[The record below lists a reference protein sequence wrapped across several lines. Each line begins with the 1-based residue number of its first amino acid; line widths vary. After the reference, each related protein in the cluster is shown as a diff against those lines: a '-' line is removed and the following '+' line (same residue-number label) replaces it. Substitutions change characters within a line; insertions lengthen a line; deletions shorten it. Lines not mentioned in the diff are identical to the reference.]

1 MRLSKSF
8 LQNRNFLFISAGVI
22 ILFNMGCWCFGA
34 LFVMNFWI
42 KQPIDDPLMLPP
54 LDPAAEDF
62 FLPEDATLEENETSQ
77 ESGVEDNNS
86 SVPAAGEKNEWI
98 FLAIAIDYRGE
109 NYVYG
114 LADVIRLVRVDFDH
128 AQINVVSLP
137 RNLLVNVPTNRIQ
150 AENPIL
156 LNQAYFFGSEGMQ
169 KYSGSGYGAGALAET
184 IQANFGITVDHYVV
198 INFGGFIQII
208 DALGGIEVNLP
219 KEIKAEKEVLFPAG
233 VQTLTGE
240 EALKLARTRTNY
252 SDMERMD
259 HQNLILQAIF
269 RKLTDPSVIYQ
280 LPELVNTLKG
290 SVLTDVSP
298 EQILTLINLLP
309 RLREEK
315 IGYASPSADLMT
327 PDKQYIPS
335 VRYEMQI
342 LRWDAR
348 LINWIHES
356 LWEDVK

>member
-8 LQNRNFLFISAGVI
+8 LQNRNFLFISAGII
-22 ILFNMGCWCFGA
+22 ILLNLGTWCFGA
-34 LFVMNFWI
+34 LFVMNFWA
-42 KQPIDDPLMLPP
+42 KQPIGEPLTLAT
-54 LDPAAEDF
+54 LDPAVEEY
-62 FLPEDATLEENETSQ
+62 FLPEEAPVEEGETSQ
-77 ESGVEDNNS
+77 EPEIAENSS
-86 SVPAAGEKNEWI
+86 SVPSGEKNEWI
-98 FLAIAIDYRGE
+98 FLAVAIDYRGE

-114 LADVIRLVRVDFDH
+114 LADVIRLVRIDFDR

-156 LNQAYFFGSEGMQ
+156 LNQAYFFGSEGML

-233 VQTLTGE
+233 PQRLNGE

-259 HQNLILQAIF
+259 HQNLILQGIF
-269 RKLTDPSVIYQ
+269 RKLIDPGVIYQ
-280 LPELVNTLKG
+280 LPELVNTFMG

-309 RLREEK
+309 RLSEEK
-315 IGYASPSADLMT
+315 IEYASPPADLVT
-327 PDKQYIPS
+327 ADKQYIPS

-342 LRWDAR
+342 LRWDTQ
-348 LINWIHES
+348 LIDWIHRS
-356 LWEDVK
+356 LWTDVE